1 MSHIKENIIQPAWN
15 LISTD
20 SKIKKFYFL
29 PGLLSI
35 MFLTLLLVYQ
45 FIYTYVVI
53 FKQEEKA
60 LKVIL
65 NFFHSTYVTEALV
78 WAWIFLLL
86 YILIIPIFESGLIT
100 YIDKKNNNTLDN
112 SYDFIWI
119 WLYRFLPMFEYSN
132 STSQFKIISLLNLYL
147 FAIRFTGL
155 EYIFLDNI
163 IFGLLLFIGII
174 INIMFSYSKYII
186 VLENKKSMES
196 MWKSTKITILNI
208 TTTIKLYFWMFV
220 LNLRVVINF
229 LVFLIF
235 PILFAFAITYIT
247 SKIFLLVSI
256 VWLSILFIWFILFL
270 WYLTAVLD
278 IFTTTI
284 WYYAYLEWK
293 SKVKDDSDI
302 GDD

>member
-15 LISTD
+15 LVSND

-35 MFLTLLLVYQ
+35 IFLTLLLVYQ

-53 FKQEEKA
+53 FKQQEKA
-60 LKVIL
+60 LEVIL
-65 NFFHSTYVTEALV
+65 DFFHSTYVIEVLIA
-78 WAWIFLLL
+78 WWIFLLL
-86 YILIIPIFESGLIT
+86 YIIIIPIFEAGLIS
-100 YIDKKNNNTLDN
+100 YIDKKNNTDLEN
-112 SYDFIWI
+112 SYDFVWA

-132 STSQFKIISLLNLYL
+132 STSQFKLISLLNLYL
-147 FAIRFTGL
+147 FAIRFTWI
-155 EYIFLDNI
+155 EYIALDNI
-163 IFGLLLFIGII
+163 IFWLLLIIGII

-208 TTTIKLYFWMFV
+208 TTTIKLYFWMFL

-229 LVFLIF
+229 LVFLLF
-235 PILFAFAITYIT
+235 PVLFAFAITYIT

-256 VWLSILFIWFILFL
+256 IWLSILFIWFILFL
-270 WYLTAVLD
+270 GYLTAVLD
-278 IFTTTI
+278 IFTTAI
-284 WYYAYLEWK
+284 WYYAYLDGKTKIKE
-293 SKVKDDSDI
+293 
-302 GDD
+302 GDDE